1 MEANCS
7 MAKKIVKR
15 FARKNMEV
23 PGLIQTYKSLSAAME
38 DDNSQLT
45 KQVFSVSVEYLGNM
59 QLQLVTSD
67 KGIIYDEQED

>member
-1 MEANCS
+1 